1 MSNLILVRHGQS
13 LWNKERR
20 FTGWADINLTKKGQS
35 EALLA
40 GKLIKNLDIKF
51 YKYFTSKLKRATNSL
66 DIILKVL
73 EDKNPKI
80 IKTNKLNERHYG
92 GLTSLNKDEIIKKFG
107 NEQVNIWRRS
117 FNTRPPEIGSNNP
130 YKNKINTNI
139 LSESLK
145 DTFERVIPFYE
156 KDIEPLLSLNKNIL
170 VVFHGNSC
178 RSLLKKIFKIS
189 NKNIIKVEIP
199 TGNPLWIKL
208 EKNFKVKEYEY
219 LDSSRAKKI
228 IY

>member
-20 FTGWADINLTKKGQS
+20 FTGWADIDLTKKGEE
-35 EALLA
+35 EAFLA
-40 GKLIKNLDIKF
+40 GKLIKKLDISF
-51 YKYFTSKLKRATNSL
+51 HKYFTSKLKRATNSL

-73 EDKNPKI
+73 EVKESKI

-92 GLTSLNKDEIIKKFG
+92 GLTSLNKDETIKKFG
-107 NEQVNIWRRS
+107 SKKVNIWRRS
-117 FNTRPPEIGSNNP
+117 FNTPPPKINSQNP
-130 YKNKINTNI
+130 YKDKINSDI
-139 LSESLK
+139 LCESLK

-156 KDIEPLLSLNKNIL
+156 KEIEPLIFKNKNIL

-189 NKNIIKVEIP
+189 NNSIIKVEVP
-199 TGNPLWIKL
+199 TGNPLLINFG
-208 EKNFKVKEYEY
+208 KNFKVNNYKY
-219 LDSSRAKKI
+219 LDSNRAKNI
-228 IY
+228 L

>member
-20 FTGWADINLTKKGQS
+20 FTGWADVNLTKKGES

-40 GKLIKNLDIKF
+40 GKLIKKLDIKF
-51 YKYFTSKLKRATNSL
+51 NKYFTSKLKRATNSL

-73 EDKNPKI
+73 DDKNPKI
-80 IKTNKLNERHYG
+80 LKTTKLNERHYG
-92 GLTSLNKDEIIKKFG
+92 DLTSLNKDETIKKFG
-107 NEQVNIWRRS
+107 YEQVNIWRRS
-117 FNTRPPEIGSNNP
+117 FNTPPPEIGSNNP

-139 LSESLK
+139 QSESLK

-156 KDIEPLLSLNKNIL
+156 KEIEPLLTLNKNI
-170 VVFHGNSC
+170 C

-199 TGNPLWIKL
+199 TGNPLLIKL
-208 EKNFKVKEYEY
+208 EKNFNVKEYKY
-219 LDSSRAKKI
+219 LDANRAKRI
-228 IY
+228 I

>member
-20 FTGWADINLTKKGQS
+20 FTGWADVNLTKKGES

-40 GKLIKNLDIKF
+40 GKLIKKLDIKF
-51 YKYFTSKLKRATNSL
+51 NKYFTSKLKRATNSL

-73 EDKNPKI
+73 DDKNPKI
-80 IKTNKLNERHYG
+80 LKTTKLNERHYG
-92 GLTSLNKDEIIKKFG
+92 DLTSLNKDETIKKFG
-107 NEQVNIWRRS
+107 YEQVNIWRRS
-117 FNTRPPEIGSNNP
+117 FNTPPPEIGSNNP

-139 LSESLK
+139 QSESLK

-156 KDIEPLLSLNKNIL
+156 KEIEPLLTLNKNIL
-170 VVFHGNSC
+170 IVFHGNSC

-199 TGNPLWIKL
+199 TGNPLLIKL
-208 EKNFKVKEYEY
+208 EKNFNVKEYKY
-219 LDSSRAKKI
+219 LDANRAKRI
-228 IY
+228 I

>member
-20 FTGWADINLTKKGQS
+20 FTGWADVNLTKKGES

-40 GKLIKNLDIKF
+40 GKLIKKLDIKF
-51 YKYFTSKLKRATNSL
+51 NKYFTSKLKRATNSL

-73 EDKNPKI
+73 DDKNPKI
-80 IKTNKLNERHYG
+80 LKTTKLNERHYG
-92 GLTSLNKDEIIKKFG
+92 DLTSLNKDETIKKFG
-107 NEQVNIWRRS
+107 YEQVNIWRRS
-117 FNTRPPEIGSNNP
+117 FNTPPPEIGSNNP

-139 LSESLK
+139 QSESLK

-156 KDIEPLLSLNKNIL
+156 KEIEPLLTLNKNIL
-170 VVFHGNSC
+170 IVYHGNSC

-199 TGNPLWIKL
+199 TGNPLLIKL
-208 EKNFKVKEYEY
+208 EKNFNVKEYKY
-219 LDSSRAKKI
+219 LDANRAKRI
-228 IY
+228 I

>member
-20 FTGWADINLTKKGQS
+20 FTGWADVNLTKKGES

-40 GKLIKNLDIKF
+40 GKLIKKLDIKF
-51 YKYFTSKLKRATNSL
+51 NKYFTSKLKRATNSL

-73 EDKNPKI
+73 DDKNPKI
-80 IKTNKLNERHYG
+80 LKTTKLNERHYG
-92 GLTSLNKDEIIKKFG
+92 DLTSLNKDETIKKFG
-107 NEQVNIWRRS
+107 YEQVNIWRRS
-117 FNTRPPEIGSNNP
+117 FNTPPPEIGSNNP

-139 LSESLK
+139 QSESLK

-156 KDIEPLLSLNKNIL
+156 KEIEPLLTLNKNIL
-170 VVFHGNSC
+170 IVFHGNSC
-178 RSLLKKIFKIS
+178 GSLLKKIFKIS

-199 TGNPLWIKL
+199 TGNPLLIKL
-208 EKNFKVKEYEY
+208 EKNFNVKEYKY
-219 LDSSRAKKI
+219 LDANRAKRI
-228 IY
+228 I

>member
-20 FTGWADINLTKKGQS
+20 FTGWADVNLTKKGES

-40 GKLIKNLDIKF
+40 GKLIKKLDIKF
-51 YKYFTSKLKRATNSL
+51 NKYFTSKLKRATNSL

-73 EDKNPKI
+73 DDKNPKI
-80 IKTNKLNERHYG
+80 LKTTKLNERHYG
-92 GLTSLNKDEIIKKFG
+92 DLTSLNKDETIKKFG
-107 NEQVNIWRRS
+107 YEQVNIWRRS

-139 LSESLK
+139 QSESLK

-156 KDIEPLLSLNKNIL
+156 KEIEPLLTLNKNIL
-170 VVFHGNSC
+170 IVFHGNSC

-199 TGNPLWIKL
+199 TGNPLLIKL
-208 EKNFKVKEYEY
+208 EKNFNVKEYKY
-219 LDSSRAKKI
+219 LDANRAKRI
-228 IY
+228 I

>member
-1 MSNLILVRHGQS
+1 
-13 LWNKERR
+13 
-20 FTGWADINLTKKGQS
+20 
-35 EALLA
+35 
-40 GKLIKNLDIKF
+40 
-51 YKYFTSKLKRATNSL
+51 
-66 DIILKVL
+66 
-73 EDKNPKI
+73 
-80 IKTNKLNERHYG
+80 
-92 GLTSLNKDEIIKKFG
+92 
-107 NEQVNIWRRS
+107 
-117 FNTRPPEIGSNNP
+117 
-130 YKNKINTNI
+130 